1 MDAKMH
7 TKNPAHGKV
16 GNTLAMFPITR
27 NMPIMKTIT
36 ARRRRK
42 LDPDSM
48 KRRRLSN
55 L

>member
-16 GNTLAMFPITR
+16 GNILVRFPITR
-27 NMPIMKTIT
+27 IIPIIKTIT
-36 ARRRRK
+36 AKRRRK
-42 LDPDSM
+42 LDSDFM
-48 KRRRLSN
+48 KRRRIWN

>member
-16 GNTLAMFPITR
+16 GNILNMFPIIR

-36 ARRRRK
+36 AKRRRK
-42 LDPDSM
+42 LDLDSM
-48 KRRRLSN
+48 KRRRTSN